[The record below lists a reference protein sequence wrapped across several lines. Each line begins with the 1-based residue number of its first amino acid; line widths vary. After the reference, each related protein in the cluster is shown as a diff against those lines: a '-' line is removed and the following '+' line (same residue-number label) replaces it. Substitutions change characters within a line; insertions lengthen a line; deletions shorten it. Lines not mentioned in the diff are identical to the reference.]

1 MNAVTH
7 VPGACASVSEAE
19 GCGLWAVGG
28 TISLF
33 SVEGGG
39 CHLRRLGNGQG
50 THWSP
55 GARRVQGQLH
65 RLTREGE
72 RAMTKYEASCL
83 SGKPLE
89 KQEAGSAGRRLRK
102 ENPAP

>member
-1 MNAVTH
+1 M
-7 VPGACASVSEAE
+7 
-19 GCGLWAVGG
+19 GCGAVGG

-33 SVEGGG
+33 RVEGGG
-39 CHLRRLGNGQG
+39 CYLGRSRNGQSP
-50 THWSP
+50 HWSP
-55 GARRVQGQLH
+55 GAGRVQGQLH

-89 KQEAGSAGRRLRK
+89 KQEAGLAGRRLRK
-102 ENPAP
+102 EKRRHT